1 MSALLRRVEGG
12 GDLGTANIAIV
23 VLDEDNQSVAG
34 VMYPSNVV
42 KDGVVVDYL
51 TASRVVA
58 RLKHILE
65 QKQGC
70 PLERAAIAV
79 PPGISE
85 GNTKVIV
92 NVVELAGFIVTQVL
106 DEPVAAASAL
116 NIKNGAVVDVGGGTT
131 GMSIL
136 KSGKVTFSADEPTG
150 GRHMKLVIAG
160 ELGVTYAEA
169 EEMKKNGQEAQ
180 VFTLVL
186 PVAQKMASLVSGWF
200 ATQQVKNI
208 YLVGGASGFSQFAN
222 VFSKQTGK
230 NVIPSAEPLLV
241 TPLGIAMNADQG

>member
-23 VLDEDNQSVAG
+23 VLDEDNQPVAG

-58 RLKHILE
+58 RLKQILE

-70 PLERAAIAV
+70 TLERAAIAV

-136 KSGKVTFSADEPTG
+136 KSGKVTFSADEPT
-150 GRHMKLVIAG
+150 V
-160 ELGVTYAEA
+160 EA
-169 EEMKKNGQEAQ
+169 
-180 VFTLVL
+180 
-186 PVAQKMASLVSGWF
+186 
-200 ATQQVKNI
+200 I
-208 YLVGGASGFSQFAN
+208 
-222 VFSKQTGK
+222 
-230 NVIPSAEPLLV
+230 
-241 TPLGIAMNADQG
+241 

>member
-1 MSALLRRVEGG
+1 M
-12 GDLGTANIAIV
+12 
-23 VLDEDNQSVAG
+23 VLDEDNQPVAG

-58 RLKHILE
+58 RLKQILE

-70 PLERAAIAV
+70 TLERAAIAV

-150 GRHMKLVIAG
+150 GSHMKLVIAG
-160 ELGVTYAEA
+160 ALGLPYAEA
-169 EEMKKNGQEAQ
+169 EEMKKTGRKRRS
-180 VFTLVL
+180 L
-186 PVAQKMASLVSGWF
+186 PWCYRWPRKWPAWCRDGSL
-200 ATQQVKNI
+200 
-208 YLVGGASGFSQFAN
+208 
-222 VFSKQTGK
+222 
-230 NVIPSAEPLLV
+230 PSR
-241 TPLGIAMNADQG
+241 